1 VKRRIVVAVAVAV
14 LAVAGGLAAVF
25 WLERGDSG
33 NLVLYGNVDI
43 READLSFRVG
53 GRLESLEVDEG
64 DRVAAGDLLA
74 KLNDEPQRE
83 ALAAANA
90 KAGQARAVLDRL
102 LAGSRP
108 QEIESA
114 RAHVREAEAAVTNTE
129 QTLAR
134 QRDLVAKGV
143 SNQSLLDDALAAYDQ
158 ARARLVAARESL
170 ALAEEGP
177 RTEDIAAARAALA
190 VADAERARAQTAL
203 DDTELR
209 APDIGTISVRVREV
223 GAVLAE
229 GQPVYTL
236 TLDSRVYVRA
246 YVEEPD
252 LAYVAPGV
260 QVRIE
265 TDAGEHA
272 YQGQIGFVSPRAE
285 FTPRTVET
293 PELRTDLVYRLR
305 IIVDDADAGLRQG
318 MPVTVHVP
326 RPEA

>member
-1 VKRRIVVAVAVAV
+1 MKRRIVAIVIALV
-14 LAVAGGLAAVF
+14 LAVAGGLAVVF
-25 WLERGDSG
+25 RLGQGDRDS
-33 NLVLYGNVDI
+33 LVLYGNVDI
-43 READLSFRVG
+43 READLGFRVG
-53 GRLESLEVDEG
+53 GRLASLEVDEG

-74 KLNDEPQRE
+74 TLDDAPQRE

-90 KAGQARAVLDRL
+90 KAEQAQAVLDRL

-108 QEIESA
+108 QEIQTA
-114 RAHVREAEAAVTNTE
+114 RAGVREAEAAVTNAE
-129 QTLAR
+129 QTLVR

-158 ARARLVAARESL
+158 ARARLVAAREAL

-190 VADAERARAQTAL
+190 LAEAERARAQTTL
-203 DDTELR
+203 DDIELR

-229 GQPVYTL
+229 GQTVYSL
-236 TLDSRVYVRA
+236 TLDSQVYVRA

-260 QVRIE
+260 AVRIE
-265 TDAGEHA
+265 TDSGGRA
-272 YQGQIGFVSPRAE
+272 YQGHIGFVSPRAE